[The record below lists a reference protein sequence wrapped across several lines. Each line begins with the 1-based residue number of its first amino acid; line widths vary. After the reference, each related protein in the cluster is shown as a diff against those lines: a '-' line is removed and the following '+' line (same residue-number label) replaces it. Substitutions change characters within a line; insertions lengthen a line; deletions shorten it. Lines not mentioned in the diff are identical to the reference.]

1 MTVQFG
7 KAVSILFSL
16 KVDQNNKV
24 IASHQK
30 KPLHFVVGEKRM
42 ILGLDREL
50 IGLKLGDK
58 KQVTLTPDNAYGYRD
73 EELVVSINR
82 SKLAEH
88 IKVHKGLV
96 LNRKT
101 KSGKVLK
108 GIVSSFDDES
118 VTVDFNHP
126 LAGQT
131 LRFETEIIDVKD
143 ATAVQ

>member
-16 KVDQNNKV
+16 KVARNDRL
-24 IASHQK
+24 IASHLK
-30 KPLHFVVGEKRM
+30 KPLHFVVGEKKM
-42 ILGLDREL
+42 ILGLDNEL
-50 IGLKLGDK
+50 IGLKPGDK

-73 EELVVSINR
+73 EGLVVSVDR

-96 LNRKT
+96 LSRKT
-101 KSGKVLK
+101 KSGKVVK
-108 GIVSSFDDES
+108 GMVSDFDDQI
-118 VTVDFNHP
+118 VTLDFNHP

-143 ATAVQ
+143 AVTV

>member
-16 KVDQNNKV
+16 KVDKDNKL
-24 IASHQK
+24 IASQQK
-30 KPLHFVVGEKRM
+30 KPLHFVVGEKKM
-42 ILGLDREL
+42 ILGLDKEL
-50 IGLKLGDK
+50 IGLKPGDK

-73 EELVVSINR
+73 EELVVSIDR
-82 SKLAEH
+82 SKLADH
-88 IKVHKGLV
+88 INVKKGLV
-96 LNRKT
+96 LSRKT

-108 GIVSSFDDES
+108 GMVSSYDDQR

-131 LRFETEIIDVKD
+131 LRFDTEIIDVKD
-143 ATAVQ
+143 AIAA